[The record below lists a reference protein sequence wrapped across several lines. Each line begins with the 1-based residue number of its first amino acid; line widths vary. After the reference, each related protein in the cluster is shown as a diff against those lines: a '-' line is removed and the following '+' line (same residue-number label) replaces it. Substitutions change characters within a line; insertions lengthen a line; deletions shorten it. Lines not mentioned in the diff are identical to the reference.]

1 MPLLLNIIFPLFAL
15 MVADS
20 PKVSAPLYVTEVA
33 ELFVSAPAPLTPVPL
48 KVKASEDS
56 NVNPARSNVA
66 PLETDTPAADV
77 PNGE

>member
-1 MPLLLNIIFPLFAL
+1 MSPLFARI
-15 MVADS
+15 VADP

-33 ELFVSAPAPLTPVPL
+33 EVFVSAPTPPQPVPL

-66 PLETDTPAADV
+66 PLETDTPDADV